1 MTMNKSLMLIWIS
14 TLLPILQGAEQV
26 KTWQGEMTLPTYLEG
41 TANVNPPFDAFD
53 SSRSNYPYTLRDEIT
68 AKRVDQRWR
77 ALFLENE
84 YLKCSVLPDIGGHLY
99 SCTDKTNGIEMFYAN
114 PSIKK
119 ALIGY
124 RGAWAAFGIEFNFP
138 VSHNW
143 VSMSPVDF
151 ATVSHADGSASVWV
165 GNKDR
170 VYGMQWRVEL
180 ILRPGSSVLEQKVRL
195 FNGSAVRHRFY
206 WWNNAAVEVWDDTRI
221 YYPQSLSAGHGFTFV
236 DTWPVNQ
243 AGLDLSVIRNH
254 TQGPVSQFM
263 HRSREPYMGVY
274 HPKNSAGVV
283 HFALQEQLPAKKL
296 WAWGVDA
303 DGLDWRKALSD
314 NDSAYA
320 EIQAGLFRNQETYN
334 FLQPQ
339 ETLEFSEWWIPVREI
354 GGIAR
359 ANLHAVV
366 NFERGSVNR
375 LGLNVT
381 HEMKGARLLVTGGG
395 RTMLD
400 ERVDLSPSKVFTKDL
415 AAAPSYTVKLTGS
428 TGETYIEHTEGK
440 YDMDGPAEEKP
451 GPRAPR
457 RFAAPASRTEG
468 DFVEIGKD
476 QELNGQLLDAWA
488 TYQQGLKRFP
498 ASFELSR
505 SAGRLA
511 VHLMRYKDAETLLA
525 AAQQQISN
533 DVETHYYLG
542 LALAGLDRYNEAKVQ
557 WERALVF
564 RSHRPAAAFQLAKLA
579 ARRGDYGE
587 ALRKVRV
594 ALGEAPQPVNA
605 GWLEVALL
613 KRLGEKEQAVQHL
626 AKWSAA
632 DPTSS
637 LLRLE
642 AAQPNEAAGALYAH
656 LGADP
661 ERVLDVVT
669 EYLEAGFV
677 KDALALL
684 ERNYPEVDAVTAEPG
699 AVRPQNHP
707 LIAYYRGYC
716 KELLGESG
724 KADFAA
730 AAAMSTQYVFPSRA
744 GSFAALNAALKSNPK
759 DATAHFLLGS
769 LYMAGGMTE
778 EAVRS
783 WETSRAINPRIP
795 VLHRNLGLTLMKVSG
810 DMNRA
815 VPVLREGLAADP
827 VNSEL
832 YSRLGQ
838 ALSLLGRPAA
848 ERVQVFQQYP
858 DAAAMPATLVYSL
871 ALALSEAQ
879 RFDEAER
886 LFQGRF
892 FPREEGGTNVRQVYL
907 EVKLQRALAAAKAG
921 KTSEALSGIAAL
933 GNPVSGLDFTRD
945 GMEPLMADARV
956 QSLIA
961 EIEQSA
967 GQAAAAEKRRRALL
981 TRSTR
986 NRGAS
991 SIYTYLAA
999 KAVGDASQ
1007 ADLRARICKP
1017 VEGDDNSLA
1026 VSNGIGLVVR
1036 GLTLRECGRSQDA
1049 RRALEAAIQATDRNL
1064 SQYLAREALASLP
1077 R

>member
-1 MTMNKSLMLIWIS
+1 MNIKKQLMVVW
-14 TLLPILQGAEQV
+14 TAALLSIVQGAQPV

-41 TANVNPPFDAFD
+41 APNVNPPFDAFETN
-53 SSRSNYPYTLRDEIT
+53 RFNYPYTLRDEIT
-68 AKRVDQRWR
+68 AKRVEQRWR

-99 SCTDKTNGIEMFYAN
+99 SCTDKTNGAEMFYAN

-165 GNKDR
+165 GNTDR

-221 YYPQSLSAGHGFTFV
+221 FYPQSLTASHGFTFV

-243 AGLDLSVIRNH
+243 AGLDLSVVKNH
-254 TQGPVSQFM
+254 TQGPVSQFT

-274 HPKNSAGVV
+274 HPKTSAGVV

-320 EIQAGLFRNQETYN
+320 EIQAGLFRNQETYS

-339 ETLEFSEWWIPVREI
+339 ETLEFSEYWIPVRQI

-359 ANLHAVV
+359 ANLHGVV
-366 NFERGSVNR
+366 NIERGGANR

-381 HEMKGARLLVTGGG
+381 HEMNGARLMVTGGG
-395 RTMLD
+395 RTVLD
-400 ERVDLSPSKVFTKDL
+400 EPVDLSPAKVFMREL
-415 AAAPSYTVKLTGS
+415 AAAPSYTVKLSGS
-428 TGETYIEHTEGK
+428 NGETYIEHTEGK
-440 YDMDGPAEEKP
+440 YDMDGPADEKP
-451 GPRAPR
+451 GPRTPR
-457 RFAAPASRTEG
+457 RFAAPASRAEG

-476 QELNGQLLDAWA
+476 QELNGRLLEAWE
-488 TYQQGLKRFP
+488 TYQKGRERFP

-505 SAGRLA
+505 GAGRLA
-511 VHLMRYKDAETLLA
+511 VHLMRYKESAALLT

-542 LALAGLDRYNEAKVQ
+542 LALAGLGRFDEAKVQ

-564 RSHRPAAAFQLAKLA
+564 RAFRPAAAFQLARLA
-579 ARRGDYGE
+579 SRRGDYAE
-587 ALRKVRV
+587 ALRKARLVL
-594 ALGEAPQPVNA
+594 AESPQPVNA

-613 KRLGEKEQAVQHL
+613 KRLGENAQAALQL
-626 AKWSAA
+626 AKWSAI

-642 AAQPNEAAGALYAH
+642 AMQPNEAGAALFAH
-656 LGADP
+656 VGADP
-661 ERVLDVVT
+661 ERLLDVVT
-669 EYLEAGFV
+669 EYVEAGFV
-677 KDALALL
+677 KEALALL
-684 ERNYPEVDAVTAEPG
+684 DRKYPDVDAVTAEPG
-699 AVRPQNHP
+699 AVRPQDHP

-716 KELLGESG
+716 RELLGESG
-724 KADFAA
+724 KADFPAA
-730 AAAMSTQYVFPSRA
+730 ASMSTRYVFPSRP
-744 GSFAALNAALKSNPK
+744 GSFAVLNAALKSNPK

-769 LYMAGGMTE
+769 LYMAGGLTE

-783 WETSRAINPRIP
+783 WEAARAINPRIP

-810 DMNRA
+810 DLNRA
-815 VPVLREGLAADP
+815 VPVLRQGLAADP

-832 YSRLGQ
+832 YSGLGQ
-838 ALSLLGRPAA
+838 ALSLQGRPAL
-848 ERVQVFQQYP
+848 ERVQVLQQYP
-858 DAAAMPATLVYSL
+858 DAAAMPAPLVYSL
-871 ALALSEAQ
+871 ALALAEAQ

-886 LFQGRF
+886 MFQGRF

-921 KTSEALSGIAAL
+921 QGSVALDGIAGL
-933 GNPVSGLDFTRD
+933 GKAVPGLDFTRD
-945 GMEPLMADARV
+945 GFEPLLADARV
-956 QSLIA
+956 QFLIA
-961 EIEQSA
+961 EIEQRA
-967 GQAAAAEKRRRALL
+967 GQAAAAEKRLRALL
-981 TRSTR
+981 ARSAR
-986 NRGAS
+986 RRGAS
-991 SIYTYLAA
+991 SAYTYLAA
-999 KAVGDASQ
+999 RTLGDASQ
-1007 ADLRARICKP
+1007 AALRASLCKT
-1017 VEGDDNSLA
+1017 VEAVDGSLA
-1026 VSNGIGLVVR
+1026 VSNGIGLYSR
-1036 GLTLRECGRSQDA
+1036 GLALRECGRSLDA
-1049 RRALEAAIQATDRNL
+1049 RKALEAAIQSADRNL
-1064 SQYLAREALASLP
+1064 SQYLGREALASLP

>member
-1 MTMNKSLMLIWIS
+1 MNMRLPLIWIAA
-14 TLLPILQGAEQV
+14 LLPVIQGAEPV

-99 SCTDKTNGIEMFYAN
+99 SCTDKTNGVEMFYAN

-151 ATVSHADGSASVWV
+151 ATVSHPDGSASVWV
-165 GNKDR
+165 GNQDR

-180 ILRPGSSVLEQKVRL
+180 ILRPGSSVLEQRVRL

-221 YYPQSLSAGHGFTFV
+221 YYPQHLSAGHGFTFV

-243 AGLDLSVIRNH
+243 AGLDLSVIKNH
-254 TQGPVSQFM
+254 TQGPVSAFM

-283 HFALQEQLPAKKL
+283 HFALPEQLPAKKL

-320 EIQAGLFRNQETYN
+320 EIQAGLFRNQETYA

-366 NFERGSVNR
+366 NFERGSANR

-395 RTMLD
+395 RTVLD
-400 ERVDLSPSKVFTKDL
+400 ERVDLTPAKVFTKEL

-428 TGETYIEHTEGK
+428 NGETYIEHTEGK

-457 RFAAPASRTEG
+457 RFATPANRAEG

-476 QELNGQLLDAWA
+476 QELNGQLLEAWA

-511 VHLMRYKDAETLLA
+511 VHLMRYKDAETLLI
-525 AAQQQISN
+525 AAQQQITN

-542 LALAGLDRYNEAKVQ
+542 LALAGLDRFNEAKVQ

-579 ARRGDYGE
+579 ARRGDYAE
-587 ALRKVRV
+587 ALRKVRL
-594 ALGEAPQPVNA
+594 ALVEAPQPVNA

-613 KRLGEKEQAVQHL
+613 KRLGQQELATRQL

-642 AAQPNEAAGALYAH
+642 AAQPNGAASVLHAH

-684 ERNYPEVDAVTAEPG
+684 DRKYPEVDAATAEPG
-699 AVRPQNHP
+699 AVRPQSHP

-724 KADFAA
+724 KADYAA
-730 AAAMSTQYVFPSRA
+730 AASMSTLYVFPSRP
-744 GSFAALNAALKSNPK
+744 GSFAVLTTALKSNPK

-778 EAVRS
+778 DAVRS
-783 WETSRAINPRIP
+783 WETARAINPRIP

-810 DMNRA
+810 DMTVR
-815 VPVLREGLAADP
+815 PVLREGLTADP
-827 VNSEL
+827 S
-832 YSRLGQ
+832 SRNLQQLGK
-838 ALSLLGRPAA
+838 ALSLMSAGADAFRC
-848 ERVQVFQQYP
+848 FNSIG
-858 DAAAMPATLVYSL
+858 AAAMPAPLVYSL
-871 ALALSEAQ
+871 ALALAEAQ

-907 EVKLQRALAAAKAG
+907 EVKLQRALAVAKAG
-921 KTSEALSGIAAL
+921 KASEALSGVAAL
-933 GNPVSGLDFTRD
+933 GKPVAGLDFTRD

-956 QSLIA
+956 QILIA
-961 EIEQSA
+961 DIEQRA
-967 GQAAAAEKRRRALL
+967 GQAASAEKRRRALL

-986 NRGAS
+986 GRGSS
-991 SIYTYLAA
+991 SIYTHLAA
-999 KAVGDASQ
+999 RALGDASQ

-1017 VEGDDNSLA
+1017 VEVDDNSLA
-1026 VSNGIGLVVR
+1026 VSNGIGLVAR